1 MSSVLIL
8 KPDPAHDTGFAEVA
22 AMLRANM
29 DKLDGIAEALKAA
42 HFAPQAAGL
51 SAAELAIAAQ
61 SPPRRA
67 EQCIL
72 ERDAEISANGL
83 TIGVTLRAYGR
94 FHKAHPGESG
104 GKGERRLSPEEPAGF
119 SVDRVTLGGPDG
131 EDEIYGCLSSDDL
144 DAIAD
149 AAYEDA
155 Q

>member
-1 MSSVLIL
+1 MSAIL
-8 KPDPAHDTGFAEVA
+8 RPDPAHDAALSDFAA
-22 AMLRANM
+22 LLRADM
-29 DKLDGIAEALKAA
+29 DKLDGIAEALKAV
-42 HFAPQAAGL
+42 HFVPQAAGL
-51 SAAELAIAAQ
+51 SVAEQAIAAQ
-61 SPPRRA
+61 SPPKR

-72 ERDAEISANGL
+72 ERDAELVAGGL

-104 GKGERRLSPEEPAGF
+104 GRGELPVSPPEPAGF

>member
-1 MSSVLIL
+1 MSAVPR
-8 KPDPAHDTGFAEVA
+8 PDPAHDPGLATVAQMLADLTAEIRAMNDIVA
-22 AMLRANM
+22 GGAR
-29 DKLDGIAEALKAA
+29 
-42 HFAPQAAGL
+42 AGL
-51 SAAELAIAAQ
+51 SVAEQAIAAQ
-61 SPPRRA
+61 SLPKRA